1 MTNPFE
7 IIVQKLDAIQ
17 IELAELRVGSNKPAS
32 LPKQSEL
39 LTEEELLGLLKIC
52 RSTSIAYR
60 KKGMPYI
67 RQGGRIFY
75 MKDDVFAWLDAKK
88 FNH

>member
-7 IIVQKLDAIQ
+7 IIFQKLDALKSDI
-17 IELAELRVGSNKPAS
+17 AELRAGSIKLEA

-39 LTEEELLGLLKIC
+39 LTEEELLSLLKIC

-67 RQGGRIFY
+67 RLGGRIYY
-75 MKDDVFAWLDAKK
+75 MKDDVFAWLGAKK